1 MNEKLLLAVNP
12 NSGDGIAKH
21 WIYEMVSLLSEKY
34 KFVTVYL
41 SKAQGDIIN
50 TVSTYAKDYDAII
63 CCGGDGTLNETLN
76 GVYKS
81 GKNIPVGYIPT
92 GTTNDFASSHGIPKN
107 IKAALIQLSQAEPH
121 NYDMG
126 KLGDKIFSYVAA
138 FGAIIEVCYKTP
150 QADKASFGRMA
161 YLAEGAKKLQDLKP
175 LKMKI
180 PCGERIIY
188 GDFVF
193 GMVTNSIS
201 AGGFKMFPGGT
212 ADMLRD
218 GKFEVTLVSYPQNIT
233 EFQQAVKAL
242 FTPSVESK
250 LVTRLTAEKV
260 TMEFL
265 CDPPEWTVDGEF
277 GGKYEKVDAEILPG
291 KLLLLE

>member
-1 MNEKLLLAVNP
+1 MNEKLLLAINP

-21 WIYEMVSLLSEKY
+21 WIYEMVSLLSDKY
-34 KFVTVYL
+34 KFITVYL
-41 SKAQGDIIN
+41 SKARGDIMN
-50 TVSTYAKDYDAII
+50 TVSACAKDYDAVI

-76 GVYKS
+76 GVCKS
-81 GKNIPVGYIPT
+81 GKDIPVGYIPT

-107 IKAALIQLSQAEPH
+107 IKAALGQLAQAEPH
-121 NYDMG
+121 RYDIG
-126 KLGDKIFSYVAA
+126 RLGDRIFSYVAA

-175 LKMKI
+175 INMKI
-180 PCGERIIY
+180 TCGERIIY

-193 GMVTNSIS
+193 GMVTNSLS

-212 ADMLRD
+212 VDMLKD
-218 GKFEVTLVSYPQNIT
+218 GKFEVTLVSYPQNIA

-260 TMEFL
+260 TMEFSG
-265 CDPPEWTVDGEF
+265 DPPEWTVDGEF
-277 GGKYEKVDAEILPG
+277 GGKYEKIDAEILPG

>member
-1 MNEKLLLAVNP
+1 MSEKLLLVINP

-41 SKAQGDIIN
+41 SKSQGDIIN
-50 TVSTYAKDYDAII
+50 TLTKCAADYDAVV

-76 GVYKS
+76 GVYQS
-81 GKNIPVGYIPT
+81 GANIPIGYIPT

-107 IKAALIQLSQAEPH
+107 IKAALQKLVPAEPH

-126 KLGDKIFSYVAA
+126 FLCERAFSYVAA
-138 FGAIIEVCYKTP
+138 FGAIIEVCYKTS
-150 QADKASFGRMA
+150 QEDKASFGRMA
-161 YLAEGAKKLQDLKP
+161 YLAEGARKLQEIKP

-180 PCGERIIY
+180 TCGEQIIF

-201 AGGFKMFPGGT
+201 VGGFKMFPGGT
-212 ADMLRD
+212 VDMLRD
-218 GKFEVTLVSYPQNIT
+218 GKLEVTLVSYPQNVA

-242 FTPSVESK
+242 FTPSVKSP
-250 LVTRLTAEKV
+250 LVTRMTAESV

-277 GGKYEKVDAEILPG
+277 GGKYEKAEAKVLPG
-291 KLLLLE
+291 RLLLLE

>member
-1 MNEKLLLAVNP
+1 MNEKLLLAINP

-21 WIYEMVSLLSEKY
+21 WIYEMVSLLSDKY
-34 KFVTVYL
+34 KFITVYL
-41 SKAQGDIIN
+41 SKARGDIIN
-50 TVSTYAKDYDAII
+50 TVSACAKDYDAVI

-76 GVYKS
+76 GVCKS
-81 GKNIPVGYIPT
+81 GKDIPVGYIPT

-107 IKAALIQLSQAEPH
+107 IKAALGQLAQAEPH
-121 NYDMG
+121 PYDMG
-126 KLGDKIFSYVAA
+126 RLGDRIFSYVAA
-138 FGAIIEVCYKTP
+138 FGAVIEVCYKTP

-175 LKMKI
+175 LNMKI
-180 PCGERIIY
+180 TCGERIIY

-193 GMVTNSIS
+193 GMVTNSLS
-201 AGGFKMFPGGT
+201 AGGFKMFPDGT
-212 ADMLRD
+212 TDMLKD
-218 GKFEVTLVSYPQNIT
+218 GKFEVTLVSYPQNIA

-242 FTPSVESK
+242 LAPSVESK

-277 GGKYEKVDAEILPG
+277 GGKYEKIDAEILPG
-291 KLLLLE
+291 RLLLLE

>member
-1 MNEKLLLAVNP
+1 
-12 NSGDGIAKH
+12 
-21 WIYEMVSLLSEKY
+21 
-34 KFVTVYL
+34 
-41 SKAQGDIIN
+41 
-50 TVSTYAKDYDAII
+50 
-63 CCGGDGTLNETLN
+63 
-76 GVYKS
+76 
-81 GKNIPVGYIPT
+81 
-92 GTTNDFASSHGIPKN
+92 
-107 IKAALIQLSQAEPH
+107 
-121 NYDMG
+121 
-126 KLGDKIFSYVAA
+126 
-138 FGAIIEVCYKTP
+138 
-150 QADKASFGRMA
+150 
-161 YLAEGAKKLQDLKP
+161 
-175 LKMKI
+175 MKI
-180 PCGERIIY
+180 TCGERIIY